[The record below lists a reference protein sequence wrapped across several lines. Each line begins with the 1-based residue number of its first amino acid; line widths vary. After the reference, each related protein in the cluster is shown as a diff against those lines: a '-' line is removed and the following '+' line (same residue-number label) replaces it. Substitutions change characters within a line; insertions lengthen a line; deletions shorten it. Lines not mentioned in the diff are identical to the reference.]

1 MAGSNTFGGTI
12 KLEGEKAY
20 RSAISQINS
29 ELKVLASEMGKV
41 SSAFSKN
48 DTSVEHLTSRNKV
61 LTSEIEKQKAKI
73 TTLKSA
79 VEASAEKYGEHDKKT
94 NNWKT
99 SLNKAEAEL
108 NQMEKELKD
117 NKDAMEKGEKATDDN
132 SKSLKDFGDS
142 ADTAGQKTLKL
153 GDLIKANLISDAIK
167 NGLRSIG
174 NLMLNIAKKG
184 IEFLKKGI
192 QTASD
197 LVEVQNVVDV
207 TFQQN
212 AETINKWA
220 KKAASAYGMS
230 ELSAKKYNGTMGAM
244 LKSMG
249 LTDDE
254 VLNMSMDMVGLAGD
268 FASFYNLDHEE
279 AFNKIRA
286 GISGE
291 TEPLKQL
298 GINMSIANL
307 EAFALS
313 QGITKSYNAMTQ
325 SEKAILRYNYLMHVS
340 ADAQG
345 DFARTSDS
353 YANQVRIAQLNMENL
368 SSAIGQKLLPVVNK
382 AVKVFNEMINGTKD
396 VSEGMDELADMV
408 GNLASDFAEG
418 LPKFLEFG
426 SKIITKIVE
435 GITKMLPKLAP
446 SAVKIVETLVDGIS
460 KNLPKI
466 ITGAGE
472 IVTTLAFAIIKN
484 LPKLVEAGMKAMI
497 ALAKSLTESIPKL
510 IPPMVDS
517 VITMAETL
525 LDNYPELLDAAWKL
539 MQAILEAIIKA
550 IPKIYEKAPELTE
563 KIIDTVIEA
572 APTLLVSALKF
583 LMTIVE
589 AIPMIC
595 WEILKATPQ
604 IIWAFIKGL
613 GKLPEMLWKI
623 LIKALYMFGDWGGMS
638 EEEVEASM
646 NEVVK
651 TAYDTI
657 CSLPGKIWEIGKSI
671 IEGLWNG
678 IKSATG
684 WLWEK
689 ISRWCDDFVRSF
701 KSSFGIKSPSKVF
714 KDQVGKNMALGVGEG
729 FTEEMKTVSEQ
740 MEKAIPTN
748 FDTDLNTAVNLA
760 TENSS
765 LPIEI
770 NRRSVEELRLKNEA
784 KDKKNE
790 ELLTEILNT
799 ARGINESL
807 YGKFVSALVDGV
819 SVSVNDRE
827 IARLVKRY
835 A

>member
-29 ELKVLASEMGKV
+29 ELKVLASELSKV
-41 SSAFSKN
+41 SSSFGKN
-48 DTSVEHLTSRNKV
+48 NTSVEHLTSRNKV

-79 VEASAEKYGEHDKKT
+79 VEASAQKYGEHDKKT

-117 NKDAMEKGEKATDDN
+117 NKDAMEKGEKATEDN
-132 SKSLKDFGDS
+132 SKSLKEFGNS
-142 ADTAGQKTLKL
+142 ADTAGQKTFQL

-174 NLMLNIAKKG
+174 NLMINIAKKG

-212 AETINKWA
+212 AETINNWA
-220 KKAASAYGMS
+220 KKAASSYGMS
-230 ELSAKKYNGTMGAM
+230 ELAAKKYTGSLGAM

-249 LTDDE
+249 LTDDQ

-268 FASFYNLDHEE
+268 FASFYNLDHED
-279 AFNKIRA
+279 AFEKIRS
-286 GISGE
+286 GISGQAK
-291 TEPLKQL
+291 PLREL
-298 GINMSIANL
+298 GIDMSAATL
-307 EAFALS
+307 QAFALS
-313 QGITKSYNAMTQ
+313 QGITKEYKSMTQ
-325 SEKAILRYNYLMHVS
+325 AEKALLRYNYLMKVS

-345 DFARTSDS
+345 DFARTSDT
-353 YANQVRIAQLNMENL
+353 YANQVRIAQLNLENL
-368 SSAIGQKLLPVVNK
+368 ASSIGKKLLPVVNK
-382 AVKVFNEMINGTKD
+382 AIQVFNGICNGTRD
-396 VSEGMDELADMV
+396 VTEGMDELADMV
-408 GNLASDFAEG
+408 GNLAFEFAEG
-418 LPKFLEFG
+418 LPEFLEFG
-426 SKIITKIVE
+426 SKIITKIIE
-435 GITKMLPKLAP
+435 GVTKMLPKLAP
-446 SAVKIVETLVDGIS
+446 AAVKIIETLVDGIS

-539 MQAILEAIIKA
+539 MQAILEAIIRVL
-550 IPKIYEKAPELTE
+550 PKVYEKAPEITD
-563 KIIDTVIEA
+563 KIIDTIIEA

-604 IIWAFIKGL
+604 IIGAFLKGL
-613 GKLPEMLWKI
+613 ARLPEMLWKI
-623 LIKALYMFGDWGGMS
+623 LVKAVYVFGDWGDMS
-638 EEEVEASM
+638 EEEVGRGMADVARSIQETLA
-646 NEVVK
+646 
-651 TAYDTI
+651 
-657 CSLPGKIWEIGKSI
+657 SLPGKLWEIGRNI
-671 IEGLWNG
+671 VEGLWNG
-678 IKSATG
+678 VKSATG
-684 WLWEK
+684 WLLEK
-689 ISRWCDDFVRSF
+689 QAKWCDDFVKSF
-701 KSSFGIKSPSKVF
+701 KSSFGIKSPSKIF
-714 KDQVGKNMALGVGEG
+714 RDQVGKNMALGIGEG
-729 FTEEMKTVSEQ
+729 FTDEMKNVSKQ
-740 MEKAIPTN
+740 MEKAIPTE
-748 FDTDLNTAVNLA
+748 FDTALNLDMKSAKNTLYSELNPTNSEPRGLIINIENFVNNRTQDVQAFAKEL
-760 TENSS
+760 EFYSRRNS
-765 LPIEI
+765 L
-770 NRRSVEELRLKNEA
+770 
-784 KDKKNE
+784 
-790 ELLTEILNT
+790 IL
-799 ARGINESL
+799 G
-807 YGKFVSALVDGV
+807 
-819 SVSVNDRE
+819 
-827 IARLVKRY
+827 
-835 A
+835 